1 MWLVP
6 ISSAANINSFMSILL
21 RLVYNSTVYLID
33 GDVKEFLKMAIF
45 PGGSV
50 TQAAIDALNVVTRDP
65 VTGAFE
71 VAGTPVT
78 VPIYTW
84 GVNCPLPSSLV
95 AGSVIGVSA
104 ASFGGTGKNTLPIY
118 LISDGSSYRP
128 FGRQI
133 LARQNGSEADPVS
146 GVATNIVASTVCKF
160 SQGTSYYVPAD
171 FLAVGWNIGIQ
182 AVGIRGT
189 TVGGTALLRPGISTT
204 DAMSGGATV
213 FLAQNS
219 LGTTASAT
227 WHCDVSGAIGT
238 GGVIT
243 RNDLTTRIGLLS
255 GGSGDN
261 TITLGSVNYFNI
273 GVTSATNGD
282 DFALISYT
290 FYIE

>member
-1 MWLVP
+1 M
-6 ISSAANINSFMSILL
+6 NIPGFGIFLDIYNVLT
-21 RLVYNSTVYLID
+21 YNS
-33 GDVKEFLKMAIF
+33 M
-45 PGGSV
+45 
-50 TQAAIDALNVVTRDP
+50 TRQLES
-65 VTGAFE
+65 G
-71 VAGTPVT
+71 GTPVT
-78 VPIYTW
+78 GPIYTW
-84 GVNCPLPSSLV
+84 GVDCPLPSSLV

-133 LARQNGSEADPVS
+133 LARQNGSKAAPVS
-146 GVATNIVASTVCKF
+146 GVATNIVGSNVCKF

-189 TVGGTALLRPGISTT
+189 TVGGTALLRGFLSTA
-204 DAMSGGATV
+204 DAMTGGAGV
-213 FLAQNS
+213 H
-219 LGTTASAT
+219 LGQATIAATASAT
-227 WHCDVSGAIGT
+227 WHCDVSGAIGP

-261 TITLGSVNYFNI
+261 TITLGSTQYFNI